1 MEPGQQLTEAKQFS
15 ERYLVSI
22 SHLALLT
29 SAAAV
34 DFFSCKMKLLFPDID
49 SHRVEELAKKMRF
62 LIQNTN

>member
-1 MEPGQQLTEAKQFS
+1 MLP
-15 ERYLVSI
+15 LVSI

-62 LIQNTN
+62 LIQNPN